1 MSTKSVGKGM
11 VMCVPY
17 ICCPCLGALWEGIQ
31 ESSDLIDQS
40 RGRFQSILG
49 SRQRL
54 LLEKR
59 TQTPSRGGAAT
70 PSRFLPDYCTTSQ
83 LQKKVLQLN
92 EHELRAYSVS
102 GTKDLQPSQTSSLP
116 CLSVGVICGCLNLV
130 NYTRTCFLGEGEA
143 PKGRDGV
150 LRQ

>member
-1 MSTKSVGKGM
+1 MSTKSVEKGM

-59 TQTPSRGGAAT
+59 TQRPSRGGAAP

-116 CLSVGVICGCLNLV
+116 CLSVGVICGRLNLV
-130 NYTRTCFLGEGEA
+130 NYTRTCFLREGEA

>member
-1 MSTKSVGKGM
+1 MSTKSVEKGM

-40 RGRFQSILG
+40 RGRFQNILG

-59 TQTPSRGGAAT
+59 TQRPSRGGAAP

-102 GTKDLQPSQTSSLP
+102 GTKDPQPSQTSSPP
-116 CLSVGVICGCLNLV
+116 CLLVGVICGCLNLV

-150 LRQ
+150 LQQ

>member
-1 MSTKSVGKGM
+1 MSTKSVEKGM

-59 TQTPSRGGAAT
+59 TQRPSRGGAAP

-83 LQKKVLQLN
+83 PQKKVLQFN
-92 EHELRAYSVS
+92 KHELRAYSVS
-102 GTKDLQPSQTSSLP
+102 GTKDPQPSQTSSPP